1 MHCIWVC
8 KDLNSTSVLKGI
20 LVAVRLRKGL
30 AHEQNSSLYYIR
42 AVFKCSSRAFRAS
55 KSGNRKSMRWMCHIV
70 TDRVHKRKRKPK
82 ANSMAKTDTQTDLQY
97 TLHAL
102 KGTSY
107 SRSSLQKRKPMIRN
121 YAFTI

>member
-1 MHCIWVC
+1 
-8 KDLNSTSVLKGI
+8 
-20 LVAVRLRKGL
+20 
-30 AHEQNSSLYYIR
+30 
-42 AVFKCSSRAFRAS
+42 
-55 KSGNRKSMRWMCHIV
+55 
-70 TDRVHKRKRKPK
+70 
-82 ANSMAKTDTQTDLQY
+82 MAKTDTQTDLQY

>member
-1 MHCIWVC
+1 MNKTHRFIT
-8 KDLNSTSVLKGI
+8 LELFLSAAQG
-20 LVAVRLRKGL
+20 RL
-30 AHEQNSSLYYIR
+30 EQAR
-42 AVFKCSSRAFRAS
+42 AGTEKAWDECVTLSQ
-55 KSGNRKSMRWMCHIV
+55 IV
-70 TDRVHKRKRKPK
+70 SVHKRKRKPK